1 MTTAIMRKDAIT
13 MRNQKYHLVF
23 PGIRAERP
31 TMTEDHGL
39 SRAPIL
45 VIDFA
50 AIFGRNRGHEE
61 PPCFLLWNASCD
73 AVWS

>member
-1 MTTAIMRKDAIT
+1 MRVPFRGVTAIMRKDAIT

-39 SRAPIL
+39 PRASIL
-45 VIDFA
+45 VVDFA
-50 AIFGRNRGHEE
+50 TVFGRNRGH
-61 PPCFLLWNASCD
+61 L
-73 AVWS
+73 

>member
-1 MTTAIMRKDAIT
+1 MRNGAIT
-13 MRNQKYHLVF
+13 MRGQKDHLIF

-45 VIDFA
+45 VVDIA
-50 AIFGRNRGHEE
+50 AVFGRNRGH
-61 PPCFLLWNASCD
+61 
-73 AVWS
+73 